1 MDHDKPLSLSP
12 RVSAGQRVRDAEG
25 LLSYRLP
32 GEGTR
37 CLQGTKAEAKDSSES
52 RKRRPAQA
60 CWGHEASRSP
70 PVLLGDRGQQAWI
83 PPVLGHRGQQAWIP
97 RAVAKNPFQSRI
109 FSPDK
114 ATAKHIKFTSHEPF
128 YRNKRY
134 FVKRLRRGKLPHHL
148 ITKIANPPQE
158 IIFEDV

>member
-25 LLSYRLP
+25 LLSYTLP
-32 GEGTR
+32 GEGTH

-52 RKRRPAQA
+52 RKRPPAQA

-70 PVLLGDRGQQAWI
+70 PVLLGD
-83 PPVLGHRGQQAWIP
+83 RGQQAWIP